1 MDKSVSPQRVCV
13 VCLKEISDEA
23 KFCPNCGHN
32 YGGPANLEMG
42 KKVGSIIPVVG
53 GLAILVVGLL
63 NLGNGII
70 GILNTGAV
78 TDFEGDLG
86 GLYVLGGVVMILT
99 GIIAAIAGGLAMQSR
114 NLVFSL
120 AGGFASL
127 TSVGLSAFGIGLN
140 MFYASQLALIGI
152 ILIAISH
159 EEFDRRD

>member
-1 MDKSVSPQRVCV
+1 MDKSASPQRVCV
-13 VCLKEISDEA
+13 VCLTGISDEA

-32 YGGPANLEMG
+32 YSGTANLEMG

-63 NLGNGII
+63 NIGNGII
-70 GILNTGAV
+70 AIVNTGAV
-78 TDFEGDLG
+78 VDFGDNLG
-86 GLYVLGGVVMILT
+86 GLYVLGSVVLIVI
-99 GIIAAIAGGLAMQSR
+99 GIISAIAGGLAMQSR

-127 TSVGLSAFGIGLN
+127 TSIGLVAFAIGLD

-152 ILIAISH
+152 VLIAISH
-159 EEFDRRD
+159 EEFDRKD